1 MNVICRILSFLDE
14 ICVRQFQY
22 IQILI
27 DLFLQDDV
35 GSVIDLVLIMLGDV
49 GNLENF
55 EGLLLVKL
63 IGNDYEK
70 KSQWNKFEIRIE

>member
-63 IGNDYEK
+63 SGNDYEK
-70 KSQWNKFEIRIE
+70 KKLVE